1 MTRVVIDWYREDQE
15 RREMQAQ
22 IVPSSPEQYRR
33 WNLEDGLA
41 MIDTAERAL
50 TQGCCMFER
59 HCHLATLAGRTPDQ
73 AREAVRA
80 LYG

>member
-1 MTRVVIDWYREDQE
+1 MKYNYDPYWWDKTNIPTDED
-15 RREMQAQ
+15 
-22 IVPSSPEQYRR
+22 YRR

-50 TQGCCMFER
+50 TQGCGQFER